1 MVGIYDYEM
10 NHTNNI
16 GRDSGFEKQT
26 YCWQK

>member
-10 NHTNNI
+10 NHTNKI